1 MLDVL
6 EQIDR
11 VRGLSLQSL
20 QTPFVV
26 KEATLSQLEDAGA
39 GKVALVTGAARGI
52 GRQIAITLAEN
63 GYRMGLV
70 DKLPADLAATAE
82 HIEASNGEVVTTT
95 GDVTDQADVDHCCD
109 TVEKHFGRIDVLV
122 NNAGYAGRFGCFA
135 ETDPDDWW
143 EVMTTN
149 VRGPMLFCR
158 RVVPGMLDRGHGYV
172 VNINT
177 RVAVKDDS
185 VATYSAYGVSK
196 AALARFT
203 GALAHETAG
212 RGVVVVDIN
221 PGMVRTAMTEQRPD
235 YREIPDS
242 AFLPVTVSAEKVAAL
257 VSGRYDVLHGRFV
270 HARDDLAELAAHVA
284 ADPRARVL
292 GFGTTGPQDPVA

>member
-1 MLDVL
+1 MSEIND
-6 EQIDR
+6 
-11 VRGLSLQSL
+11 S
-20 QTPFVV
+20 
-26 KEATLSQLEDAGA
+26 GA
-39 GKVALVTGAARGI
+39 GKVALVTGAGRGI

-63 GYRMGLV
+63 GYRTGLV
-70 DKLPADLAATAE
+70 DKLSADLSATAE
-82 HIEASNGEVVTTT
+82 HIEGIGGEVVTVT
-95 GDVTDQADVDHCCD
+95 GDVTDQADVHHCCE
-109 TVEKHFGRIDVLV
+109 TVEKYFGHIDVLV

-158 RVVPGMLDRGHGYV
+158 RVVPAMLERGHGYV

-177 RVAVKDDS
+177 RVAVRDDS

-212 RGVVVVDIN
+212 RGVVVLDIN

-235 YREIPDS
+235 YHAIPDT

-257 VSGRYDVLHGRFV
+257 VSGRYDVLHGRFI
-270 HARDDLAELAAHVA
+270 HARDDLDELAGHVLK
-284 ADPRARVL
+284 DPRARVL
-292 GFGTTGPQDPVA
+292 GFGTVGPHDPVG